1 MLFSDLEFFIKRL
14 VISLPVILFAI
25 TIHEYAHGW
34 VADKLGDPTA
44 RMMGRLTLN
53 PVPHIDP
60 MGFLMLIIIGFG
72 WAKPVLV
79 NPRNLT
85 NLRRDMLL
93 ISLAGPVSNV
103 AAALLLSILFRA
115 LIGQLG
121 GDISLVLRVGM
132 LLIIWGI
139 VINLALAVFNLI
151 PIPPLDGSKILAG
164 ILPPRQAYQ
173 YETRVGPY
181 GGMIL
186 MGLLLLGT
194 FTRISIIGVIMDPFL
209 NFFARIF
216 TGYSWGYLYGLFHQ
230 LIRF

>member
-1 MLFSDLEFFIKRL
+1 MIFSNPELFIKQL

-53 PVPHIDP
+53 PVAHIDP
-60 MGFLMLIIIGFG
+60 IGFLMLIIARFG
-72 WAKPVLV
+72 WAKPVPV
-79 NPRNLT
+79 NPRNLA
-85 NLRRDMLL
+85 NPRRDMLL
-93 ISLAGPVSNV
+93 IAVAGPVSNV
-103 AAALLLSILFRA
+103 AAALLFSILFRA
-115 LIGQLG
+115 LRGQLG
-121 GDISLVLRVGM
+121 GEISLPLRVGM
-132 LLIIWGI
+132 LLVIWGI

-186 MGLLLLGT
+186 MGLLLLDA
-194 FTRISIIGVIMDPFL
+194 FTQISIIGTIMSPFL
-209 NFFARIF
+209 LFFARIF
-216 TGYSWGYLYGLFHQ
+216 TGHSPGYLYGLFYQ
-230 LIRF
+230 LMGF